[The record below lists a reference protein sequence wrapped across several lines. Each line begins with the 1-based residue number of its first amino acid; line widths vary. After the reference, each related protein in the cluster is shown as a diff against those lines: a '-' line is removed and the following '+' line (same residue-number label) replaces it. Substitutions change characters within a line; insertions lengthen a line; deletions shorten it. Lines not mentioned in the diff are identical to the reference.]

1 MTPPKPAVPIGTVIR
16 AQPQRHNAD
25 CTVTALANLLCVDYE
40 IALSAL
46 AQVAPNVILR
56 GAYGTAVRKAARFLG
71 VSLAHRRTFDWD
83 EDTGVL
89 IAFCKAQGARH
100 AVVLSAGRII
110 DDGSVWPAD
119 VWRAT
124 RRAIRCTLLVVEGM

>member
-16 AQPQRHNAD
+16 AQEQRHTHD
-25 CTVTALANLLCVDYE
+25 CTVTALANLLCLDYE
-40 IALSAL
+40 IALSAI

-56 GAYGTAVRKAARFLG
+56 GAYGTAIRKAAKLLNVTMG
-71 VSLAHRRTFDWD
+71 HRKAFNWD
-83 EDTGVL
+83 EDTGIL
-89 IAFCKAQGARH
+89 IAFCKAERARH
-100 AVVLSAGRII
+100 AVVLSAGRIV
-110 DDGSVWPAD
+110 DDGEVWPAD